1 MMAILQQA
9 PAIWLCQPNILALL
23 LSTNCCRT
31 GFTFAGLGLQQQQI
45 EKLTSK
51 KEKSL
56 FI

>member
-9 PAIWLCQPNILALL
+9 PVIWLCQPNILTLL
-23 LSTNCCRT
+23 LSTNCCRAD
-31 GFTFAGLGLQQQQI
+31 FTFVGLGLHQQQI
-45 EKLTSK
+45 EKLTRK

>member
-9 PAIWLCQPNILALL
+9 PAIWLCQPNILTLL

-31 GFTFAGLGLQQQQI
+31 GFTFVGLGLHQQQI
-45 EKLTSK
+45 VKLTRK